1 MAQVKLQLADEEA
14 KKSGFSTTAPH
25 TSSAFVTLGLE
36 LEELQ

>member
-14 KKSGFSTTAPH
+14 KRTGFNTTALH
-25 TSSAFVTLGLE
+25 TPSTFVTLGLE